1 MRFRRTAAAAAAT
14 ALAVIGVAAS
24 TVPADAQAR
33 DRGAQSFTIV
43 SNDPEAATPAVFA
56 DGVIDA
62 RGVDVVI
69 NDNRDRFVF
78 ARGAIVVTHRATF
91 NRERCNRDNGLGHFT
106 ERGTYRIVN
115 GTRAYEGASGR
126 GTYVVRGTFAD
137 CRLNAAP
144 ALFQLTIQA
153 DGRIRF

>member
-43 SNDPEAATPAVFA
+43 SNNPTATTQAVFA

-78 ARGAIVVTHRATF
+78 ADGALVIRHDARVTRD
-91 NRERCNRDNGLGHFT
+91 RCNRNNGLGHFT
-106 ERGTYRIVN
+106 ERGTWQIVN
-115 GTRAYEGASGR
+115 GTRAYDDARGR
-126 GTYVVRGTFAD
+126 GTYVATGTFAD
-137 CRLNAAP
+137 CRLNTAP